1 MNTGSVEHLDIEN
14 IIGEQFKGLKVVHKE
29 RKNMGMTYIY
39 IIENTLEESE
49 EKTETDGWFIL
60 IYKQI

>member
-60 IYKQI
+60 I